1 MHDQDN
7 DRNIAAA
14 AQQMLKGVQMTG
26 NDVPTY
32 VAIHNWLEAIM
43 QGQLVLVAPVPT
55 EHAAPAAAPAKPA
68 KGKAA
73 PDLNQPAPAQ
83 E

>member
-43 QGQLVLVAPVPT
+43 QGHLVLVAPT
-55 EHAAPAAAPAKPA
+55 
-68 KGKAA
+68 
-73 PDLNQPAPAQ
+73 PAPAPAPAPDTELDPQ
-83 E
+83 GE